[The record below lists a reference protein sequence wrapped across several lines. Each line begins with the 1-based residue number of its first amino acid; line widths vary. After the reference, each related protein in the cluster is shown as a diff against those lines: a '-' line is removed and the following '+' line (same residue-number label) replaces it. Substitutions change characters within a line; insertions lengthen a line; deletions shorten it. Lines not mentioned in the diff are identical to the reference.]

1 MTKQNEQVLKGQQGF
16 NKGSNIC
23 HESPRRRGEEDGAK
37 EALEEIM
44 AENFLFL
51 AKSMNLQIQKADL

>member
-1 MTKQNEQVLKGQQGF
+1 MNRSSRACGALTKVLIYVMKV
-16 NKGSNIC
+16 
-23 HESPRRRGEEDGAK
+23 PEEEEKEDRAK

-51 AKSMNLQIQKADL
+51 AKGMNL

>member
-1 MTKQNEQVLKGQQGF
+1 MNRSSRASGALTKVLIYVMKV
-16 NKGSNIC
+16 
-23 HESPRRRGEEDGAK
+23 PEEDGAK

-51 AKSMNLQIQKADL
+51 AKGMNLQIQKADL